1 MLPCRQVHVPAWQ
14 HGCREQDRQMEDTE
28 KLGGWQTY
36 KSGGGPQGKRER
48 EREREREKERERG
61 RGRGRGRVRDERWTV
76 KDTRPHEGRLKRPSP
91 YILSRND
98 RGKASGEG
106 GEI

>member
-1 MLPCRQVHVPAWQ
+1 
-14 HGCREQDRQMEDTE
+14 MEDTE

-36 KSGGGPQGKRER
+36 ERKRVVGDES
-48 EREREREKERERG
+48 E
-61 RGRGRGRVRDERWTV
+61 RDERWTV

-106 GEI
+106 GGEI

>member
-1 MLPCRQVHVPAWQ
+1 MCQRGSMY
-14 HGCREQDRQMEDTE
+14 GCREQDRQMEDTE

-36 KSGGGPQGKRER
+36 ERKRVVGDES
-48 EREREREKERERG
+48 E
-61 RGRGRGRVRDERWTV
+61 RDERWTV

-106 GEI
+106 GGEI